1 MFAINNDI
9 SDCVQMAQDDEEYLN
24 KFIKDNKRFIMVS
37 AFKATKRF
45 ITENDDEWSIAL
57 IAFHEAVK
65 AYDTSK
71 GNFRTFAALVIR
83 RRLTDYIISQSRHQA
98 EIPLEPESMD
108 GDIEDEENASAL
120 QLEVRARTAELS
132 ESRGCGENEGKPG
145 STPMQDEIAAVQEL
159 LGQYGFSFWD
169 LAECSP
175 KAEKTKAACAKVV
188 VELLQ
193 NPELFRKMRTSRT
206 LPVKEIIALT
216 RVQKK
221 ILERHRRYI
230 IAAAEIM
237 NGEYPLLREYM
248 NYIRKA
254 LME

>member
-1 MFAINNDI
+1 MFAINNNI
-9 SDCVQMAQDDEEYLN
+9 SSDVEKAQTDEEYLN
-24 KFIKDNKRFIMVS
+24 NFIKENRRFIMVS

-45 ITENDDEWSIAL
+45 ISESDDEWSIAL

-65 AYDTSK
+65 SYDLSK
-71 GNFRTFAALVIR
+71 GNFRSFAALVIR

-98 EIPLEPESMD
+98 EIPLEPETMD
-108 GDIEDEENASAL
+108 GDIEDEENASPL
-120 QLEVRARTAELS
+120 QLEVRTKSAEIS
-132 ESRGCGENEGKPG
+132 DSRGCGETEGKPG

-159 LGQYGFSFWD
+159 LGNYGFSFWD
-169 LAECSP
+169 LADCSP
-175 KAEKTKAACAKVV
+175 KTEKTKAACASVV
-188 VELLQ
+188 VALLR
-193 NPELFRKMRTSRT
+193 NPELFQKMRTSKS
-206 LPVKEIIALT
+206 LPVKELLALT

-230 IAAAEIM
+230 IAAAEIL